1 MTFEQIKK
9 GEFTI
14 PENVDESA
22 KDLIK
27 KLLVASPNE
36 RLGAQNI
43 DELMAHPFFSNI
55 DFNTI
60 KDQAPPL
67 STTISFELT
76 EAQKKQKNFLPKNLK
91 NNLAKR

>member
-9 GEFTI
+9 GDFTI
-14 PENVDESA
+14 PESIDESA

-27 KLLVASPNE
+27 KLLVTTPTA

-43 DELMAHPFFSNI
+43 DEVIRHPFFEGI

-60 KDQAPPL
+60 KD
-67 STTISFELT
+67 
-76 EAQKKQKNFLPKNLK
+76 
-91 NNLAKR
+91 